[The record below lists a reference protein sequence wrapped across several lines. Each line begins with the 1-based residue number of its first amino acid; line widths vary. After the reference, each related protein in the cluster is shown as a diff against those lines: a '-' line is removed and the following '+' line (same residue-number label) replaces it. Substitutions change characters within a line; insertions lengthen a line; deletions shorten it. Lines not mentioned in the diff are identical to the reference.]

1 MDLLYETAGYW
12 SRNIFIVGLI
22 AIAWCIFRIIIGTKK
37 AKQAKQAIERSEN
50 KRERRS
56 RYSEYR
62 KAEKFKKD
70 TILFIIAF
78 LIVLIL
84 TVPDTIDYVLDYK
97 NNDMI
102 TEELYVA
109 GEYIPKHERDWV
121 TYRLTD
127 VNGETKKYI
136 SRLKYLDMLQMKVG
150 EKYMVTYWK
159 RTRVLYSREEISS
172 GELTS
177 P

>member
-1 MDLLYETAGYW
+1 MLGKLH
-12 SRNIFIVGLI
+12 
-22 AIAWCIFRIIIGTKK
+22 
-37 AKQAKQAIERSEN
+37 
-50 KRERRS
+50 
-56 RYSEYR
+56 
-62 KAEKFKKD
+62 
-70 TILFIIAF
+70 

-109 GEYIPKHERDWV
+109 GEYIPKLERDWV

-172 GELTS
+172 VSEPLRYFN
-177 P
+177 